1 MKEEKPEEEKVRFL
15 FFRNWTGVYAF
26 VMFVLAVCVALFY
39 FITISY
45 S

>member
-1 MKEEKPEEEKVRFL
+1 MKDENPEEEKVKFL
-15 FFRNWTGVYAF
+15 IFKSWTGVYGF
-26 VMFVLAVCVALFY
+26 VLFVLALCIALFY